1 MNGSVAMSYVI
12 KDSAE
17 WVENI
22 QVSIWN
28 TGLLEGK
35 DA

>member
-1 MNGSVAMSYVI
+1 MSYVI

-17 WVENI
+17 QLENL

-28 TGLLEGK
+28 TGMLEDK
-35 DA
+35 DT